1 MTQARERPLPAKQGP
16 EMFSGGT
23 GTSLPAATDYY
34 AEAAAHVVGAFVAV
48 VETAHGT
55 PRRRVFLT
63 LKAAEA
69 TVLRA
74 RMAGHRASIVLC
86 SLLPVPGGESL

>member
-1 MTQARERPLPAKQGP
+1 
-16 EMFSGGT
+16 MFSGGT
-23 GTSLPAATDYY
+23 KTSLPAPADYY
-34 AEAAAHVVGAFVAV
+34 TEATAHVIGAFVAV
-48 VETAHGT
+48 VETSHGT

-74 RMAGHRASIVLC
+74 RMAGHRASVVLC
-86 SLLPVPGGESL
+86 NVIPVTGGEAL